1 MRVLPCLTAMA
12 WRSIASFTKRSGNF
26 RHSTDR
32 LAVAAAQPVPSDP
45 LQQPI
50 GDADGY
56 CAICARHPVG
66 RDFVAAAG
74 AAAICAV
81 CGTAGRALQFYNSD
95 LPLASTRI
103 ISIALTSARLI
114 FALLAFRIAAPRQRR
129 FLKTESAHDEAL
141 LERNRISF
149 ASHPLS

>member
-1 MRVLPCLTAMA
+1 LGCS
-12 WRSIASFTKRSGNF
+12 RSRYQIILSFGHVHLGNF
-26 RHSTDR
+26 RHSIAR

-74 AAAICAV
+74 AAAICAD

-103 ISIALTSARLI
+103 ISIARTSARLI

-141 LERNRISF
+141 YRISS

>member
-1 MRVLPCLTAMA
+1 MQWFRANLRVGARIGLFALTLQ
-12 WRSIASFTKRSGNF
+12 IILSFGHVHLGDF

-74 AAAICAV
+74 AAAIRAV
-81 CGTAGRALQFYNSD
+81 RGTAGRARQFYYRD
-95 LPLASTRI
+95 LSLSPTRI
-103 ISIALTSARLI
+103 ISIARTSPRLI
-114 FALLAFRIAAPRQRR
+114 FGLLAFKIAAPRQRR
-129 FLKTESAHDEAL
+129 FLKTESAA
-141 LERNRISF
+141 
-149 ASHPLS
+149 A